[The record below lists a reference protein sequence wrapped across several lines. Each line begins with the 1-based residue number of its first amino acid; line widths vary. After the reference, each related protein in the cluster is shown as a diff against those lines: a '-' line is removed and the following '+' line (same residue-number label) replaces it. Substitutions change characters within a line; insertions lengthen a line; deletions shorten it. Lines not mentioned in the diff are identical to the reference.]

1 MLTLDMTTAVF
12 SYILLSY
19 LCTILLVHTWLRNS
33 KHFVGTGLFATGL
46 ALQSLGMTLA
56 LFRSVLTPLLTVV
69 LANTI
74 MLSGLVVLLAGLADF
89 IGHRV
94 NIKKYAA
101 YIFVFTAIYFFYAI
115 ISPNIRMRIIVFSLA
130 TIPIFLHNCTTI
142 FFSAD
147 KNHKKYASQ
156 VGVVYIF
163 LTITSLLRSY
173 YAFNSHEIEKY
184 FGTQI
189 TDTLLV
195 VISMLLTTAIT
206 YAFQNMI
213 NSKLAHEAE
222 IHVEEHKKTLAELD
236 RLATYDSLTNIFN
249 RRKLELT
256 LSQHIAYSKRY
267 NHPVSILLCDIDN
280 FKRINDKYGHNA
292 GDKALVAVIQALTQ
306 NIRSV
311 DIIGRWGGEE
321 FLVVVPGLEFDKAML
336 AADRLR
342 IEVMSHKRSP
352 LWNNETLTISVG
364 VAEYRSAETQE
375 DLINRADKALYRAK
389 ELGRNRVEGE
399 ET

>member
-1 MLTLDMTTAVF
+1 MLELDMTTAVF

-46 ALQSLGMTLA
+46 ALQSFGMTLA
-56 LFRSVLTPLLTVV
+56 LFRGSLTPVLTVV

-89 IGHRV
+89 IGHRINV
-94 NIKKYAA
+94 KKYIA
-101 YIFVFTAIYFFYAI
+101 YVLVFTALYFFYAI
-115 ISPNIRMRIIVFSLA
+115 ITPNIRMRIMLFSLA
-130 TIPIFLHNCTTI
+130 TIPIFLHNCIAI

-147 KNHKKYASQ
+147 KNHKQYASQ

-163 LTITSLLRSY
+163 LIIISLLRSY
-173 YAFNSHEIEKY
+173 YAFDSHEIAKY

-195 VISMLLTTAIT
+195 IVSMLLTTAIT

-213 NSKLAHEAE
+213 NNKLSHEAE

-280 FKRINDKYGHNA
+280 FKRINDKYGHYA
-292 GDKALVAVIQALTQ
+292 GDKALVAVIQALTK
-306 NIRSV
+306 NMRSV

-321 FLVVVPGLEFDKAML
+321 FLVIAPGLAFDKAML

-342 IEVMSHKRSP
+342 MEVMSHQRSA
-352 LWNNETLTISVG
+352 LWDNETLTISVG
-364 VAEYRSAETQE
+364 VAEYNAIETQE
-375 DLINRADKALYRAK
+375 NLIIRADKALYRAK
-389 ELGRNRVEGE
+389 ELGRNRVEGN
-399 ET
+399 TM